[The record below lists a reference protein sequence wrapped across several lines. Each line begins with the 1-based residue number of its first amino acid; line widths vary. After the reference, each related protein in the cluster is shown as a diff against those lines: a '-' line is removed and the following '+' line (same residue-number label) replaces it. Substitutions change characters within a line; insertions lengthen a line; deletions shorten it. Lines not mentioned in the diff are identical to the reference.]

1 MLDSQ
6 GRRAAGPIAVGI
18 ILSLALG
25 SPMLARQAE
34 ENQESSLTPEE
45 ELEHLREESRRRDE
59 RFRLYTGCRPVY
71 LGVQVTQDPSSR
83 AGVAQVTI
91 ERAVRSRLRGAGMYQ
106 ESLLD
111 EQGRLSPILSVR
123 VWLRGPAVHLRVLL
137 MKQLIDY
144 GADANMHATTWRIE
158 RLGAHGRNRGAVSQ
172 AIAEMVDEFLDEY
185 LRVNEADY

>member
-1 MLDSQ
+1 MY
-6 GRRAAGPIAVGI
+6 
-18 ILSLALG
+18 
-25 SPMLARQAE
+25 
-34 ENQESSLTPEE
+34 
-45 ELEHLREESRRRDE
+45 LE
-59 RFRLYTGCRPVY
+59 
-71 LGVQVTQDPSSR
+71 VQVTQDPSSR

-111 EQGRLSPILSVR
+111 EQGRLSPILLVR
-123 VWLRGPAVHLRVLL
+123 VWLRGPAVHFKVLL

-158 RLGAHGRNRGAVSQ
+158 RLGAHRRNRGAVSQ

-185 LRVNEADY
+185 LRSERGRLLGLERLPLLVGERKRFQFAATRHWQYPAVKVPADTIRIYGTLH